1 MGAIVEA
8 VAIAIKK
15 ADCPKCNATA
25 GTPCHDPHGRGITH
39 GERLHAP
46 PAGEEEKPKKKPGYH
61 MNY

>member
-1 MGAIVEA
+1 MGAVVEA
-8 VAIAIKK
+8 VVVAIKK
-15 ADCPKCNATA
+15 ADCPKCNAKA

-46 PAGEEEKPKKKPGYH
+46 PANGEPEEKRRKAYH